1 LRHPSINGGWANV
14 KGQDQLA
21 IASRLVVYASLGG
34 NVLEAVAKFGAAS
47 LSGSSSMLTEA
58 VHTTANLANQ
68 VLLLIGD
75 TRSRTK
81 ADASHP
87 FGYGMEIYFWTS
99 MVAILVLLTGGAF
112 SIFQG
117 FRSIMNPELIH
128 MPMVS
133 VGVLILSGL
142 FELGSFVLGYRQ
154 YKKVAA
160 SHVIPGEPVGLWKF
174 IKRSKDPNL
183 YESLLED
190 CAALLGIAVALVGVG
205 LNAYAHLLWADGAA
219 SLAIGGLLVLDAYFI
234 LWATRSLI
242 AGESAALPF
251 RLDIEKAVRGMPWS
265 GQVAD
270 VATLHMGPAVV
281 LVALRLHV
289 SNLNESLD
297 SAVLKDMEE
306 RVRAVDERI
315 KEVVFRLG

>member
-1 LRHPSINGGWANV
+1 MRCLSIDGGWAKV

-21 IASRLVVYASLGG
+21 TASRVVVYASLFG
-34 NVLEAVAKFGAAS
+34 NVLEALAKFGAAS
-47 LSGSSSMLTEA
+47 LSRSNSMLTEA

-75 TRSRTK
+75 TRSRRK
-81 ADASHP
+81 ADASHA

-117 FRSIMNPELIH
+117 VRAIRNSQLIDR
-128 MPMVS
+128 PVVS
-133 VGVLILSGL
+133 VVVLLMSGL
-142 FELGSFVLGYRQ
+142 FELGSFVVGYRQ

-160 SHVIPGEPVGLWKF
+160 SHVIPGESVGLWKF

-190 CAALLGIAVALVGVG
+190 WAALAGIAVALVGVS
-205 LNAYAHLLWADGAA
+205 LNAYVHLLWADGAA
-219 SLAIGGLLVLDAYFI
+219 SLAIGGLLVLDAFFI

-242 AGESAALPF
+242 AGESVALPF
-251 RLDIEKAVRGMPWS
+251 RLDIEKAVRSMPWS

-270 VATLHMGPAVV
+270 VATLHLGPAVV

-289 SNLNESLD
+289 SNSNESL
-297 SAVLKDMEE
+297 SPAVLKDMEE

-315 KEVVFRLG
+315 TEVVFRLG

>member
-1 LRHPSINGGWANV
+1 VTCQFNGGWANA
-14 KGQDQLA
+14 KGQDQLTV
-21 IASRLVVYASLGG
+21 ASRLVVYASLGG
-34 NVLEAVAKFGAAS
+34 NVLEAVAKFGAAY
-47 LSGSSSMLTEA
+47 LSRSSSMLTEA

-68 VLLLIGD
+68 VLLLVGD
-75 TRSRTK
+75 TRSRKK

-87 FGYGMEIYFWTS
+87 FGYGMEIYYWTS
-99 MVAILVLLTGGAF
+99 MVGILVLLTGGAF
-112 SIFQG
+112 SILQG
-117 FRSIMNPELIH
+117 VQSIRHPALINR
-128 MPMVS
+128 PMVS
-133 VGVLILSGL
+133 VGILILSGV
-142 FELGSFVLGYRQ
+142 FELGSFFLGYRQ

-160 SHVIPGEPVGLWKF
+160 SHVIRGEPVGLWKF

-190 CAALLGIAVALVGVG
+190 LAALLGIAAALVGVA
-205 LNAYAHLLWADGAA
+205 LNAYANLLWADGAA

-251 RLDIEKAVRGMPWS
+251 RLDIEKAVRNMPWS

-270 VATLHMGPAVV
+270 VTTLHLGPAIV
-281 LVALRLHV
+281 LVALRLRV
-289 SNLNESLD
+289 LSRNGSLD

-315 KEVVFRLG
+315 TEVVFRLG